1 MAMST
6 SRIATNAKSK
16 LKDLLEAAGLSSSDA
31 EAAAEKAIDNLG
43 IAIIEAVVEE
53 IQANAET
60 SGGDTIS

>member
-16 LKDLLEAAGLSSSDA
+16 LKDLLEAAGLSSDDA
-31 EAAAEKAIDNLG
+31 EAAADKAIDNLG

-60 SGGDTIS
+60 SGGDSIS